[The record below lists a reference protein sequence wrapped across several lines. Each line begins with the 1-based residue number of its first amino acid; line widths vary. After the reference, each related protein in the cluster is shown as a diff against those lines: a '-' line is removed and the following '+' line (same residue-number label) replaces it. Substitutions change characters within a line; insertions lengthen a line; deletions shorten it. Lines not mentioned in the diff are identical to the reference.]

1 MKTIKIGLL
10 GLGNIGTGTYKVLD
24 MNRTEIES
32 TLNTQVDIVK
42 ILERDVDRDR
52 GIEIPK
58 EKFTSNPD
66 EIFEDPEIDI
76 VIELLGGIEPATT
89 FMLSAMEHGKHVVSA
104 NKAAIAANYHKLT
117 ETARAHDVSFRFE
130 ASVGG
135 GIPILGTLMGPLR
148 SNQFQEVL
156 GILNGTTNYI
166 LTMMTKEGL
175 DYATALKDAQEQ
187 GFAEADPT
195 ADVEGID
202 AANKL
207 TILMALMFGRYVAP
221 EDIPTTGITE
231 ITKEKIEEARS
242 NGCKIKLIAHAK
254 KLENGEIEYEVRPM
268 HISESHPL
276 ANINKEF
283 NAVFVKGNAVDD
295 VMFYGKGAGPLP
307 TGSAVLGDVIEIAG
321 NILRSPAPINSQE
334 DRK

>member
-1 MKTIKIGLL
+1 A
-10 GLGNIGTGTYKVLD
+10 KV
-24 MNRTEIES
+24 EI
-32 TLNTQVDIVK
+32 TK
-42 ILERDVDRDR
+42 ILERDIDRDR
-52 GIEIPK
+52 GITVDK
-58 EKFTSNPD
+58 NKFTSNPD
-66 EIFEDPEIDI
+66 EIFKDPEIDI

-89 FMLSAMEHGKHVVSA
+89 FMISAMENGKHVVTA
-104 NKAAIAANYHKLT
+104 NKAAVAANYSKLMN
-117 ETARAHDVSFRFE
+117 TAKDNNVMMKFE

-135 GIPILGTLMGPLR
+135 GIPILGTLTGPLR
-148 SNQFQEVL
+148 ANKFEEVM

-175 DYATALKDAQEQ
+175 DYNTALKDAQDQ

-207 TILMALMFGRYVAP
+207 SILMALMFDKYVAP

-242 NGCKIKLIAHAK
+242 NGCKIKLIAHAQR
-254 KLENGEIEYEVRPM
+254 LEDGTIDYEVRPM
-268 HISESHPL
+268 YISATHPL

-307 TGSAVLGDVIEIAG
+307 TGSAVMGDVIEISKS
-321 NILRSPAPINSQE
+321 IL
-334 DRK
+334 K

>member
-1 MKTIKIGLL
+1 MRTIKIGLL
-10 GLGNIGTGTYKVLD
+10 GLGNIGTGTYKTLE
-24 MNRTEIES
+24 MNREEVES
-32 TLNTQVDIVK
+32 TLGAKVEIVK
-42 ILERDVDRDR
+42 ILEKDTERDR
-52 GIEIPK
+52 GIK
-58 EKFTSNPD
+58 VDKNKFTMDPD
-66 EIFEDPEIDI
+66 DIFKDPDIDI
-76 VIELLGGIEPATT
+76 VIELLGGIEPATS
-89 FMLSAMEHGKHVVSA
+89 FMLSAMRNGKHVVTA
-104 NKAAIAANYHKLT
+104 NKAALAANYNELT
-117 ETARAHDVSFRFE
+117 KTADENNVMLKFE

-135 GIPILGTLMGPLR
+135 GIPILGTLTGPLR
-148 SNQFQEVL
+148 ANKFEEVM

-175 DYATALKDAQEQ
+175 DYETALKDAQEQ

-207 TILMALMFGRYVAP
+207 SILIALMFNKYVAP
-221 EDIPTTGITE
+221 DNIPTTGITE

-254 KLENGEIEYEVRPM
+254 KNDDGEIEYEVRPM
-268 HISESHPL
+268 YISATHPL

-307 TGSAVLGDVIEIAG
+307 TGSAVMGDVIEISKS
-321 NILRSPAPINSQE
+321 IL
-334 DRK
+334 K